1 MQANLVKLAYEG
13 HTITIRDDGWFNA
26 TDAAAKFG
34 REPYAWLTQR
44 EPAEYIAT
52 LASAM
57 GNSAFLTEFN
67 EINELDG
74 VSAVSKSR
82 LIRLVKKTGLVVTK
96 GGSPENGGGTWLHP
110 KLAVAFARWLDTKF
124 AIWCDLQIDS
134 LIRNKQTW
142 RQQRHAAASGAKM
155 LAMVL
160 EERRKR
166 DGKQTAAHHYMNE
179 HLMLNEL
186 VTGERKG
193 CDRDSASSDT
203 LDALAKLQIQ
213 DSMLILDSIGY
224 GQRKELLQ
232 TAVMALPS
240 YKLLPAAQVI
250 PAKQSKKLKTRKAAN
265 ADKMQ

>member
-1 MQANLVKLAYEG
+1 MQANLVTLAYEG
-13 HTITIRDDGWFNA
+13 HPITIRDDGWFNA
-26 TDAAAKFG
+26 TESAKLYGKRPIDWLNLPETVRYVTALAARSKVKESHFAQTRRGG
-34 REPYAWLTQR
+34 RPGEA
-44 EPAEYIAT
+44 
-52 LASAM
+52 
-57 GNSAFLTEFN
+57 
-67 EINELDG
+67 
-74 VSAVSKSR
+74 
-82 LIRLVKKTGLVVTK
+82 
-96 GGSPENGGGTWLHP
+96 GTWLHP
-110 KLAVAFARWLDTKF
+110 KLAVRFAQWLNVDF
-124 AIWCDLQIDS
+124 SLWCDEQIDN

-142 RQQRHAAASGAKM
+142 AQQRHAAASGAKM

-166 DGKQTAAHHYMNE
+166 DGKETAAHHYMNE

-232 TAVMALPS
+232 TAVQALPS
-240 YKLLPAAQVI
+240 YKLLPVAQAI
-250 PAKQSKKLKTRKAAN
+250 PAKQSKKLKVRKAAN